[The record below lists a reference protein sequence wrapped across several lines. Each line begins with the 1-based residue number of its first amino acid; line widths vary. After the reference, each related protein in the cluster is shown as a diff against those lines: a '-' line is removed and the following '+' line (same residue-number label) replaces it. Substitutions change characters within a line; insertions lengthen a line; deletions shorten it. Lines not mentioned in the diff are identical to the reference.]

1 MLDDSSQ
8 LTQVR
13 SNVDPPGGAAKGWG
27 LGDSPEPYEEEG
39 ADERVEDLSVRVSQE
54 EDEKLDLVLGELV
67 KIMNMLD
74 KGYRARTDSCK

>member
-1 MLDDSSQ
+1 M
-8 LTQVR
+8 R
-13 SNVDPPGGAAKGWG
+13 
-27 LGDSPEPYEEEG
+27 DSPEPYEEEG
-39 ADERVEDLSVRVSQE
+39 ADERLEDLSVRVSQE